1 VCIRTPEVKP
11 LVARLV
17 NGSEV
22 ALVPVKTWDLGSIL
36 FVALNFFFADQW
48 FIFVVV
54 ADMTTHAILLGT
66 GSDVTRG

>member
-36 FVALNFFFADQW
+36 FVALNFFCRSMVRF
-48 FIFVVV
+48 FVV
-54 ADMTTHAILLGT
+54 ADMTTHP
-66 GSDVTRG
+66 

>member
-1 VCIRTPEVKP
+1 MYPHPEVKP

-36 FVALNFFFADQW
+36 FVALNFFLLQIDGSF
-48 FIFVVV
+48 FFV
-54 ADMTTHAILLGT
+54 ADMTTHP
-66 GSDVTRG
+66 